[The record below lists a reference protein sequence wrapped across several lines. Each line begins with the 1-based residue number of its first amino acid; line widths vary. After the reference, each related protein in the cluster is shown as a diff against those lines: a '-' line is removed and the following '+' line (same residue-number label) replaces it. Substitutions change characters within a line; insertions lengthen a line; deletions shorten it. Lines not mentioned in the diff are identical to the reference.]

1 MPLIAIGLGT
11 FMLLI
16 DVTIVNVALPDIASD
31 LQTGLGDLQWVID
44 IYALALAAL
53 LLGVGSLADRFG
65 RKRVYLV
72 GMVLFALSSLGCAL
86 ATSSETLIAA
96 RAVQGIGGAAMFATT
111 IALINTAYT
120 GKDRGIAFGVW
131 GAINGAAAAAGPILG
146 GLLAETFG
154 WPSIFVINIP
164 ISILTFVLAMRVLK
178 ETRDPS
184 AKLDPAGVVTFTI
197 SAAAVTYGL
206 IRAAEDGWTETAAIV
221 AWIVGAVALAAFL
234 LVERSR
240 AYPMLDLALFKRPA
254 FTGLMLG
261 AIMLQ
266 AGAFSAM
273 AFTSLWVQSVLG
285 LGPIGAG
292 AVFLPLSI
300 FSLVVSVLTGRF
312 LHDRIPAGTVI
323 GIGIALVGAGSA
335 LMALVSDG
343 SSWSVLLPGLAVMG
357 IGVGMAM
364 PTLSSAATAAVPRE
378 RSGMA
383 GGAVTM
389 FRQLGYVL
397 GIAVLGAVF
406 AGRVESVVRDN
417 GSLDDPHRVADLIS
431 GGQARVVAQ
440 SAPAAAR
447 GAAEDLVHQAF
458 ATGLRTIF
466 LLAAAIAL
474 VGALATLILT
484 RLRSNTPA
492 EAPAWTAEKTGQS
505 EPVSVASPE

>member
-1 MPLIAIGLGT
+1 MRKWMPLVAIGLGT

-31 LQTGLGDLQWVID
+31 LRTGLGDLQWVID

-65 RKRVYLV
+65 RKRVYLI

-86 ATSSETLIAA
+86 ATSSATLIAA

-120 GKDRGIAFGVW
+120 GKDRGIAFGIW

-146 GLLAETFG
+146 GLLAEAFG

-164 ISILTFVLAMRVLK
+164 ISVLTFVLAMRVLK
-178 ETRDPS
+178 DTRDPS

-197 SAAAVTYGL
+197 AAAAVTYGL
-206 IRAAEDGWTETAAIV
+206 IRAAEDGWTETAPVV
-221 AWIVGAVALAAFL
+221 AWLVGAIALVAFV
-234 LVERSR
+234 LVERAR
-240 AYPMLDLALFKRPA
+240 KYPMLDLALFKRPA

-261 AIMLQ
+261 AILLQ

-300 FSLVVSVLTGRF
+300 LSLIFSVLTGRF
-312 LHDRIPAGTVI
+312 LHDRVAPGTVI
-323 GIGIALVGAGSA
+323 GIGIALVAAGGALQALVGAGS
-335 LMALVSDG
+335 
-343 SSWSVLLPGLAVMG
+343 SWAVLLPGLSVMG

-383 GGAVTM
+383 GGAVTT

-406 AGRVESVVRDN
+406 AGRVEAVVR
-417 GSLDDPHRVADLIS
+417 GSGSVDDPSRVADLVS
-431 GGQARVVAQ
+431 GGQAQVVVQ
-440 SAPAAAR
+440 SAPPSARAAV
-447 GAAEDLVHQAF
+447 EDLVHQAF
-458 ATGLRTIF
+458 ANGLRTIY
-466 LLAAAIAL
+466 LVAAAVAL
-474 VGALATLILT
+474 VGAVATLVLT
-484 RLRSNTPA
+484 RLRG
-492 EAPAWTAEKTGQS
+492 EAPAEPPAWAAEKP
-505 EPVSVASPE
+505 EPVPVGEQ